1 MADKTFLAS
10 FGYDPGMHPLSGDE
24 RSRIAEHM
32 RAELGSKSFS
42 DDDFTDMEKALDAT
56 EGAFIHFR
64 DHAPDPKDLKKQ
76 CDAIHRAARELYK
89 LLRPSMIEHKADL
102 RSPPIERT
110 IKDYAVAKEAANRV
124 ISRLQFPKGLEPN
137 QLDEL
142 EEIARHR
149 KQLEELEAFEEM
161 LWRVG
166 GAAEIEAAEVAA
178 EIEKTAIEDRGADG
192 KPWEI
197 ISESGTRH
205 YYYLVTGLRPI
216 AGRHG
221 WQLKYTRVTDTSAEP
236 GKNTSPIAKLAMALA
251 DMKLPEK
258 ARPTIHALIRV
269 MNRESGLPRNRMPD

>member
-1 MADKTFLAS
+1 
-10 FGYDPGMHPLSGDE
+10 MHPLSGDE

-124 ISRLQFPKGLEPN
+124 ISRLQFPEGLEPN
-137 QLDEL
+137 QLDQN
-142 EEIARHR
+142 EEISEASEN
-149 KQLEELEAFEEM
+149 QLEELEAFEEM

-178 EIEKTAIEDRGADG
+178 EIEKTAIERTEAPTVSRGRLFLR
-192 KPWEI
+192 
-197 ISESGTRH
+197 SGTRH